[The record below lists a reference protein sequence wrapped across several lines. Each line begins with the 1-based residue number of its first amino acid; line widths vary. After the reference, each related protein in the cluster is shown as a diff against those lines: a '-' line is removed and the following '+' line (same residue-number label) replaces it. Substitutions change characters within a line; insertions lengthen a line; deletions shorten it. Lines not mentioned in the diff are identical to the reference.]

1 MLDIK
6 IIREDT
12 EAVREGL
19 QKKGVEVDLDAII
32 TLDQRRRAILSESEQ
47 LRSRRNEV
55 SKEIGLAV
63 KSGGDVES
71 AKASMRAVGDEIDAL
86 ESELKELEPRLHDLL
101 LRIPNLP
108 HASVPVGSD
117 DSANRLVRSWG
128 CQRDFAFE
136 PRPHWELGDDLGIM
150 DMARA
155 SRMTGAGFPML
166 VGTAA
171 KLQRALIQ
179 FMLDLHIEQ
188 HGYREVLP
196 PFLCNRDAMTGTGQ
210 LPKMEDDMYLLP
222 EDGLYL
228 IPTAEVPVTNIYREE
243 IIEADLPIKLTAY
256 TPCFR
261 REAGAAGRDTRGLI
275 RVHQF
280 DKVEMVKFVEPESS
294 FDELERLLADAED
307 VLKRLELHYRV
318 LELCTGDLSFAAAK
332 CYDIEL
338 WAPGHGDWLEVSSCS
353 NFVDFQ
359 ARRANIRYRNK
370 DGKTRFVHTLNGSGV
385 ALPRLMV
392 ALLENGQNADG
403 SIELPEAIHP
413 YMGGITRI
421 EK

>member
-6 IIREDT
+6 IIREDM

-19 QKKGVEVDLDAII
+19 QKKGVEVDLDAIMS
-32 TLDQRRRAILSESEQ
+32 LDQRRRAILSESEQ
-47 LRSRRNEV
+47 LRSSRNEV

-63 KSGGDVES
+63 KSGGDVEA
-71 AKASMRAVGDEIDAL
+71 AKAAMRKVGDDIGAL
-86 ESELKELEPRLHDLL
+86 ESELKKLEPRLHELL

-108 HASVPVGSD
+108 HESAPVGKD
-117 DSANRLVRSWG
+117 ETANKLVRSWG
-128 CQRDFAFE
+128 TRREFDFE
-136 PRPHWELGDDLGIM
+136 PRPHWEIGEDLGVI
-150 DMARA
+150 DMPRA

-166 VGTAA
+166 VGAAA

-179 FMLDLHIEQ
+179 FMLDLHVEK

-196 PFLCNRDAMTGTGQ
+196 PFLCNGDAMTGTGQ

-243 IIEADLPIKLTAY
+243 IIEEDLPIRLTAY

-280 DKVEMVKFVEPESS
+280 DKVEMVKFVEPENS
-294 FDELERLLADAED
+294 FDELEQLLADAED
-307 VLKRLELHYRV
+307 VLRRLGLRYRV

-338 WAPGHGDWLEVSSCS
+338 WAPGYGDWLEVSSCS

-403 SIELPEAIHP
+403 SIDLPEAIHP

-421 EK
+421 E